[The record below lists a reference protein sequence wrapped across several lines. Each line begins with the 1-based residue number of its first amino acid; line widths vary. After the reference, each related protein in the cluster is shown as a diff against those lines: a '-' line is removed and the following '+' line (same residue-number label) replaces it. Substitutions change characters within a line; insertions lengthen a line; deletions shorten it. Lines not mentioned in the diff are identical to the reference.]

1 MSGVKANAKTLTRNY
16 KKLQSLPEYLQLPAT
31 IKTIGSAAIS
41 QFVKGTD
48 TPQSWTSRE
57 DINIIF
63 PVGGTDYCSKLSA
76 DMIEKATCI
85 DAGDYYELEIK
96 LYDDKITSPNKGEG
110 YAGTFNTVTASSIS
124 EVEIPMVTFNRIDV
138 KGINGSISAKI
149 DKSSRRVTEAI
160 FRNTDILS
168 MEVKLALSSVSAQIA
183 LEVEEGFS
191 ISY

>member
-1 MSGVKANAKTLTRNY
+1 MV
-16 KKLQSLPEYLQLPAT
+16 LPCLY
-31 IKTIGSAAIS
+31 
-41 QFVKGTD
+41 
-48 TPQSWTSRE
+48 
-57 DINIIF
+57 
-63 PVGGTDYCSKLSA
+63 
-76 DMIEKATCI
+76 I

-96 LYDDKITSPNKGEG
+96 LYDDTITSPNKGEG
-110 YAGTFNTVTASSIS
+110 YAGTFNTVTASSIG
-124 EVEIPMVTFNRIDV
+124 EVEMPMVTFNRIDV